1 MKKLIFLDDKAKK
14 LVISVTILA
23 FVGVIAMSMFMGCTG
38 EATDRAKDETGRI
51 IDTTDKA
58 DDISNEIEDII
69 GEAPPKEAAGAVSDV
84 MMINPFPLPLQRPGH
99 MEPQHIIELPYGSG
113 STGIFENACW
123 NGCA

>member
-38 EATDRAKDETGRI
+38 EEADRSKKETGRI
-51 IDTTDKA
+51 MDTTD
-58 DDISNEIEDII
+58 
-69 GEAPPKEAAGAVSDV
+69 APVPCA
-84 MMINPFPLPLQRPGH
+84 MMSNPFPQVGKNPVLIPLQRPGR
-99 MEPQHIIELPYGSG
+99 MVPRHIIELPYGSG